1 MEAKNRTD
9 WRAGADDDQ
18 WQDVAEALS
27 AKMHEVE
34 RESQADRATSEGY
47 AHQVKSGFGCVEVS
61 RNSNPFEYPYRVK
74 SIHRREIFWD
84 WRSTQPDWS
93 DTRYVVR
100 TRWFDPDPLAAFFP
114 QHLKL
119 YHFAGPGARNRFGH
133 LQYESVTLSLAPTF

>member
-1 MEAKNRTD
+1 MRISDWSSDVCSSDLGMEAKNRTD

-93 DTRYVVR
+93 DARYVVR
-100 TRWFDPDPLAAFFP
+100 KRWFDTDPLPDFFP
-114 QHLKL
+114 K
-119 YHFAGPGARNRFGH
+119 PIT
-133 LQYESVTLSLAPTF
+133 LQSAESHEG